1 MSTNP
6 VSLCESLRSL
16 TRTTSLSEGGYVEW
30 RAFRPSGDPA
40 RRRTLRTNS
49 TTRWRMAAS
58 VCGVRVRRY
67 SRTWLSSSAKPN
79 SATNADTSSSKPFR
93 SSHLPTLRNANA
105 GESESGPCARRHS
118 LREYRCGS
126 KSAQSTL
133 SGITTSLERGTPACR
148 SRARGGWESEGMGG
162 EETTASMRVG
172 HAATRAAR
180 AGACLQEHL
189 AAKVRRHPNLIHRP
203 HGFQPACRQRR
214 RLEHRS
220 PHAVVELI
228 TAVPLQRTDPR
239 RQHHSTPVGP
249 RRSLRQLMARR
260 IGTLHVE
267 SGPHLQ
273 VGGVGAGVVLCHI
286 DAECSFT
293 ALCVV
298 LRLQMTYD

>member
-16 TRTTSLSEGGYVEW
+16 TRTTSLSEGGYVER

-148 SRARGGWESEGMGG
+148 SRARGGMGIRG
-162 EETTASMRVG
+162 SGWGRNNRVHASRPCRHTGCASRRLPSRTPRGQSATAPKS
-172 HAATRAAR
+172 HPSPSWIPTSLPAATSSRTSLAPRGSRTDHRRAAAEDR
-180 AGACLQEHL
+180 SPPSASQHAGGPSSLPASANGEKNMN
-189 AAKVRRHPNLIHRP
+189 ASRR
-203 HGFQPACRQRR
+203 GWASPAGRR
-214 RLEHRS
+214 RRCRGRTVSHR
-220 PHAVVELI
+220 
-228 TAVPLQRTDPR
+228 R
-239 RQHHSTPVGP
+239 
-249 RRSLRQLMARR
+249 
-260 IGTLHVE
+260 
-267 SGPHLQ
+267 
-273 VGGVGAGVVLCHI
+273 
-286 DAECSFT
+286 
-293 ALCVV
+293 
-298 LRLQMTYD
+298 